1 MQPPYPSAG
10 DPLYP
15 VAPSP
20 APAPNRAGTVSTAA
34 INEAWETIK
43 PNLATW
49 IGVALVYLLIVG
61 ALNFVQ
67 GMLQTHDGQ
76 GIPRQNPFS
85 LFFLFL
91 ASAAS
96 LFLSAGLFK
105 VALTQLRT
113 GRAEFGELFNI
124 FDVAAP
130 LFIAA
135 VLTTLVTSL
144 GFVLCVIPGVI
155 ASLGL
160 SMINPLII
168 DQKVDAIVAMKR
180 SWEVC
185 KDHLSS
191 LFVLGLVLSL
201 IVTVSLCFC
210 GLGVLITL
218 PLLYMTM
225 AIVYR
230 DLFMGGSFGVAA
242 SMPDFPTPPIANP

>member
-1 MQPPYPSAG
+1 MQSPYPSAG
-10 DPLYP
+10 DPIYP
-15 VAPSP
+15 VAPS
-20 APAPNRAGTVSTAA
+20 PAPNRAGTVSTAA

-49 IGVALVYLLIVG
+49 VGVALVYLLVVG
-61 ALNFVQ
+61 ALSMVQ
-67 GMLQTHDGQ
+67 GLLQTRDAQ
-76 GIPRQNPFS
+76 GIPHQNPFS
-85 LFFLFL
+85 FFFLFL
-91 ASAAS
+91 VSAAS

-105 VALTQLRT
+105 VALNQLRT

-135 VLTTLVTSL
+135 ILTTFVTSL

-160 SMINPLII
+160 SMTNPLII
-168 DQKVDAIVAMKR
+168 DQKSDAVAAMKR

-185 KDHLSS
+185 KDHLGA
-191 LFVLGLVLSL
+191 LFLLGLVLTL
-201 IVTVSLCFC
+201 ILTASLCLC
-210 GLGVLITL
+210 GLGLLVTL
-218 PLLYMTM
+218 PLVYMTM

-230 DLFMGGSFGVAA
+230 DLFLGGTFGVVA
-242 SMPDFPTPPIANP
+242 SMPDFPTPPITNP